1 MPDTKPDIKPDTKPD
16 PAVDNNFARPIR
28 SFVKREGK
36 LTGGQKNALE
46 QLWPTHGIELGDQQ
60 LDLTEVFG
68 RTAPVVL
75 EIGFGNGLSLAD
87 MAQAHPNM
95 DFFGIEVH
103 RPGVGSCLVQAKKR
117 ALNNIRVSGED
128 AVLVLNQQ
136 IADGSLERVQI
147 CFPDPW
153 HKKRHHKRRLI
164 QPLFVEQLV
173 AKLKPGGQIHVATDW
188 QNYAEHVLA
197 VLTTNPDLQNTVAN
211 APLAASFLSLE
222 GELLTDSA
230 LWAGGSLSAV
240 GSVVPEGTA
249 PVDSPLL
256 AKGCSERPSYRPD
269 TKYENRG
276 IKLGHG
282 VWDLIFVKQELPT
295 SHNV

>member
-1 MPDTKPDIKPDTKPD
+1 MSDTKSDTS
-16 PAVDNNFARPIR
+16 VENRFTRPIR

-36 LTGGQKNALE
+36 LTGGQKNALD
-46 QLWPTHGIELGDQQ
+46 QLWPTHGVDLGDQQ
-60 LDLTEVFG
+60 LDLTALFG

-87 MAQAHPNM
+87 MAETHRDM

-136 IADGSLERVQI
+136 IADRSLERVQI
-147 CFPDPW
+147 FFPDPW

-164 QPLFVEQLV
+164 QPAFVEQLV

-188 QNYAEHVLA
+188 QNYAEYVLA
-197 VLTTNPDLQNTVAN
+197 VLTANKNLNNSVAD
-211 APLAASFLSLE
+211 APLAAMFLSPE
-222 GELLTDSA
+222 GELLTDST
-230 LWAGGSLSAV
+230 LWANGSLAIQSSATSE
-240 GSVVPEGTA
+240 GSA
-249 PVDSPLL
+249 PVDNPIL
-256 AKGCSERPSYRPD
+256 AKGCAEKPSYRPD

-276 IKLGHG
+276 INLGHG
-282 VWDLIFVKQELPT
+282 VWDLIFVKQ
-295 SHNV
+295 

>member
-1 MPDTKPDIKPDTKPD
+1 
-16 PAVDNNFARPIR
+16 
-28 SFVKREGK
+28 
-36 LTGGQKNALE
+36 
-46 QLWPTHGIELGDQQ
+46 
-60 LDLTEVFG
+60 
-68 RTAPVVL
+68 VL

-87 MAQAHPNM
+87 MAEAHPEM

-147 CFPDPW
+147 FFPDPW

-164 QPLFVEQLV
+164 QPVFVEQLV

-197 VLTTNPDLQNTVAN
+197 VLTTNTNLKNTVVD
-211 APLAASFLSLE
+211 APSAASFVSAE

-230 LWAGGSLSAV
+230 LWVGGSSSVV

-249 PVDSPLL
+249 PIDNPIL

-269 TKYENRG
+269 TKYEHRG
-276 IKLGHG
+276 IRLGHG
-282 VWDLIFVKQELPT
+282 VWDLLFKKI
-295 SHNV
+295 